1 MDWKQCKHVRKKHFF
16 GSYKN
21 VSFPKPDFIP
31 QGSFHKKGNPQ
42 RGIAPF
48 ISDPRIAPPK
58 KNIPCD
64 PTKRSFHVIP
74 QRECEKKNRALKY
87 YVLQSWVCS
96 MGWSGDRERERGVA
110 TSHFQSHKDK
120 GSAKKTIF
128 QIAKNCFVRKAR
140 FHPIAQK
147 GKSTKGICTFISDP
161 RIAEQK
167 TSHFI
172 PQSVHSTSFHRGN
185 AEKQF
190 YRA

>member
-1 MDWKQCKHVRKKHFF
+1 MFCKAGFVRWA
-16 GSYKN
+16 G
-21 VSFPKPDFIP
+21 P
-31 QGSFHKKGNPQ
+31 G
-42 RGIAPF
+42 
-48 ISDPRIAPPK
+48 
-58 KNIPCD
+58 
-64 PTKRSFHVIP
+64 T
-74 QRECEKKNRALKY
+74 
-87 YVLQSWVCS
+87 
-96 MGWSGDRERERGVA
+96 ERERGVA

-190 YRA
+190 YRAWKMFFLQSQVCWWVGVATEREELQHLFSSLTKAAPKRQFIRSRKNCFVRNARFHPTSTRGHSHFRS